1 MTTPARPPGPTGPRT
16 GRTRRGVQ
24 IPDVFADLSG
34 GPARTATDI
43 LFGGAPDAAT
53 GDAEEVDNDEIVFTL
68 DPTSTIDPARP
79 RTERAGWR
87 RTGRNAAGTVGTI
100 VIQFRTGAAAG
111 GDTAVYEYYDA
122 PYAYWRMM
130 RRNQST
136 GRVVNRYLNNLRYAR
151 VR

>member
-1 MTTPARPPGPTGPRT
+1 M
-16 GRTRRGVQ
+16 Q

-43 LFGGAPDAAT
+43 LFGGAPGAT
-53 GDAEEVDNDEIVFTL
+53 LGDSDEAPERDEIIFTL
-68 DPTSTIDPARP
+68 DPTNTSDPSRP
-79 RTERAGWR
+79 RTEKAGWR

-130 RRNQST
+130 RRNRST
-136 GRVVNRYLNNLRYAR
+136 GGVINRNLNNLRYAR